1 MVDIAK
7 VLGFQSSER
16 RKNTEARKRVGRGR
30 GSGLGKT
37 CGSGGKGQTART
49 GGSKVMPGFEGGQTP
64 LYRRM
69 PRHGFNNYTRV
80 SYHALNIETIN
91 YYIQKGVL
99 TDDIK
104 ISDLISIGI
113 INKYQLVKLL
123 GVGEPNVPFEIE
135 VNKASASAIEL
146 IKKAKGEVKI
156 INSCKSSEE

>member
-37 CGSGGKGQTART
+37 SGSGGKGQTART

-80 SYHALNIETIN
+80 NYHALNIETIE
-91 YYIQKGVL
+91 YYIEKGTL
-99 TDDIK
+99 SKDIK

-113 INKYQLVKLL
+113 IKKYELVKLL
-123 GVGEPNVPFEIE
+123 SKGEAKTAFKIE
-135 VNKASASAIEL
+135 VNAGSKKAIEL
-146 IKKAKGEVKI
+146 VKNAGGEVI
-156 INSCKSSEE
+156 ITNSPKSVAE

>member
-1 MVDIAK
+1 MVNVST

-16 RKNTEARKRVGRGR
+16 RKNTEVRKRVGRGR

-80 SYHALNIETIN
+80 SYHALNVEVIE
-91 YYIQKGVL
+91 YHIQKGDL
-99 TDDIK
+99 TKDVK

-113 INKYQLVKLL
+113 IKKYQLVKLL
-123 GVGEPNVPFEIE
+123 GRGEVKTAFKIE
-135 VNKASASAIEL
+135 VNSASKTALEI
-146 IKKAKGEVKI
+146 IKKAGGEVI
-156 INSCKSSEE
+156 IVNN

>member
-80 SYHALNIETIN
+80 SYHALNVETIE
-91 YYIQKGVL
+91 YYIQKGDL
-99 TDDIK
+99 TTDIK
-104 ISDLISIGI
+104 ILDLISLGI
-113 INKYQLVKLL
+113 IKKYQLVKLL
-123 GVGEPNVPFEIE
+123 GRGDVKTKFKIE
-135 VNKASASAIEL
+135 VNSASKSALEI
-146 IKKAKGEVKI
+146 IKKIGGEVVVLNPSK
-156 INSCKSSEE
+156 EAW

>member
-80 SYHALNIETIN
+80 SYHALNVETIE
-91 YYIQKGVL
+91 YYIQKGDL
-99 TDDIK
+99 TTDIK
-104 ISDLISIGI
+104 ISDLISLGI
-113 INKYQLVKLL
+113 IKKYQLVKLL
-123 GVGEPNVPFEIE
+123 GRGDVKTKFKIE
-135 VNKASASAIEL
+135 VNSASKSALEI
-146 IKKAKGEVKI
+146 IKKIGGEVVVLNPSK
-156 INSCKSSEE
+156 EV